1 MLIDGDCFWH
11 RAIVHTVTTLAPE
24 TEELMYHAERGLFEL
39 RKGRPLYITESASS
53 GALVVPVDGLALGVL
68 EELRGFGLLR
78 LVITSHRAQSM
89 GVGSNGTSPGFSL
102 SLNGEG
108 PEQIVR
114 LASENH
120 VAGSG
125 AHDVRPASN
134 IELAGMMLVR
144 LGQLLPAVVCA
155 DVIGDTADV
164 VHRRVSTGTTLS
176 VTPAEVSSWATDG
189 SIEVTHVSE
198 GPVPLAE
205 ADDARF
211 MAFREANGLREH
223 VAVLIGTQDSWP
235 DPVPVRIHSACLTGD
250 LFGSLRCDCGEQ
262 LKGSLRLFADKGG
275 GVLLYMSQE
284 GRDIGLANKLRAY
297 ALQEQGLDTVDADQ
311 ILGFGS
317 DERAYGAAV
326 QMLKTLKIDRV
337 QLLTNNPEK
346 VNAVRD
352 AGIEVVNRLPLYGT
366 LNRHNVAYVKAKVER
381 SGHWLSD
388 MLAGA
393 LSLK

>member
-1 MLIDGDCFWH
+1 
-11 RAIVHTVTTLAPE
+11 
-24 TEELMYHAERGLFEL
+24 MYNAERGLFEL
-39 RKGRPLYITESASS
+39 RKGRPLYITESSSS
-53 GALVVPVDGLALGVL
+53 GALVAPVDGLALGVL
-68 EELRGFGLLR
+68 EELRGFGPLR
-78 LVITSHRAQSM
+78 LVITSYRAQSM
-89 GVGSNGTSPGFSL
+89 GVSSNGASRGFSL

-114 LASENH
+114 LASENDM
-120 VAGSG
+120 AGSG
-125 AHDVRPASN
+125 DHDVRAASN

-144 LGQLLPAVVCA
+144 LGKLLPAVVCA
-155 DVIGDTADV
+155 DVVGDTADLV
-164 VHRRVSTGTTLS
+164 RNRVATGTTLS
-176 VTPAEVSSWATDG
+176 VTPTEVSAWATDG
-189 SIEVTHVSE
+189 RVEVTHVSE

-205 ADDARF
+205 AEDARF

-223 VAVLIGTQDSWP
+223 VAVLIGPQDRWP
-235 DPVPVRIHSACLTGD
+235 DPVAVRIHSACLTGD
-250 LFGSLRCDCGEQ
+250 LFGSLRCDCGDQ
-262 LKGSLRLFADKGG
+262 LKGSLRLFAEQGG

-352 AGIEVVNRLPLYGT
+352 AGIEVVSRRPLYGT

>member
-1 MLIDGDCFWH
+1 
-11 RAIVHTVTTLAPE
+11 
-24 TEELMYHAERGLFEL
+24 
-39 RKGRPLYITESASS
+39 
-53 GALVVPVDGLALGVL
+53 
-68 EELRGFGLLR
+68 
-78 LVITSHRAQSM
+78 
-89 GVGSNGTSPGFSL
+89 
-102 SLNGEG
+102 
-108 PEQIVR
+108 
-114 LASENH
+114 
-120 VAGSG
+120 
-125 AHDVRPASN
+125 
-134 IELAGMMLVR
+134 
-144 LGQLLPAVVCA
+144 
-155 DVIGDTADV
+155 
-164 VHRRVSTGTTLS
+164 
-176 VTPAEVSSWATDG
+176 
-189 SIEVTHVSE
+189 
-198 GPVPLAE
+198 
-205 ADDARF
+205 
-211 MAFREANGLREH
+211 
-223 VAVLIGTQDSWP
+223 LIGPQDRWP
-235 DPVPVRIHSACLTGD
+235 DPVAVRIHSACLTGD

-262 LKGSLRLFADKGG
+262 LKGSLRLFAEQGG

-297 ALQEQGLDTVDADQ
+297 ALQEQGFDTVDADQ

-366 LNRHNVAYVKAKVER
+366 LNRHNVAYVKAKAER

>member
-1 MLIDGDCFWH
+1 MLVDWGCFGH
-11 RAIVHTVTTLAPE
+11 CAILHTVTTLVPE
-24 TEELMYHAERGLFEL
+24 TKESMYQAERGLFEL
-39 RKGRPLYITESASS
+39 RKGRPLYITESARG
-53 GALVVPVDGLALGVL
+53 GALVAPVDGLVLGVL
-68 EELRGFGLLR
+68 EELRLFGPLR
-78 LVITSHRAQSM
+78 LVITSHRAESL
-89 GVGSNGTSPGFSL
+89 GVGSDEKSPGFSL

-114 LASENH
+114 LASEH
-120 VAGSG
+120 KAIGSG
-125 AHDVRPASN
+125 DHDVRPATN
-134 IELAGMMLVR
+134 TELAGVMLVR

-155 DVIGDTADV
+155 DVVGNDEDV
-164 VHRRVSTGTTLS
+164 VHRRVVKGTTLS
-176 VTPAEVSSWATDG
+176 VSASEVSAWANDG
-189 SIEVTHVSE
+189 SVEVTHVSE
-198 GPVPLAE
+198 GPVPLAS

-211 MAFREANGLREH
+211 MAFRESNGLREH
-223 VAVLIGTQDSWP
+223 VAVLIGQQERWP

-262 LKGSLRLFADKGG
+262 LRGSLRLFAERGG

-311 ILGFGS
+311 VLGFGS
-317 DERAYGAAV
+317 DERVYGAAV

-337 QLLTNNPEK
+337 ELLTNNPHK
-346 VNAVRD
+346 VEAVRS
-352 AGIEVVNRLPLYGT
+352 AGIEVVSRRPLYGT
-366 LNRHNVAYVKAKVER
+366 LNRHNLPYVKAKVER